1 MDWNVIAGVLRAVLP
16 AAFAYAVGAGWL
28 PVGDYSAVTAG
39 IVGLGAAVWSIKSNV
54 PAKQ

>member
-28 PVGDYSAVTAG
+28 PVGDYSAITAG
-39 IVGLGAAVWSIKSNV
+39 IVGLGAAVWSVKSNV